1 MPGILPAVGA
11 ECAPA
16 MRYDSCMPGTKPELF
31 TVVCPCCQAELQ
43 VDPETRAVI
52 SHKEHEKPKMFSDLE
67 SAVSRFKGEA
77 ERREEAYRRSLS
89 EHKDH
94 AKVLDKKFDELFKKA
109 QENPDEPPPRRDID
123 WD

>member
-1 MPGILPAVGA
+1 
-11 ECAPA
+11 
-16 MRYDSCMPGTKPELF
+16 
-31 TVVCPCCQAELQ
+31 
-43 VDPETRAVI
+43 
-52 SHKEHEKPKMFSDLE
+52 MFSDLE
-67 SAVSRFKGEA
+67 SAVTRFKGEA

>member
-1 MPGILPAVGA
+1 MIYRHSLLTFLSSLVFVLTSVLTAHA
-11 ECAPA
+11 E
-16 MRYDSCMPGTKPELF
+16 T
-31 TVVCPCCQAELQ
+31 
-43 VDPETRAVI
+43 
-52 SHKEHEKPKMFSDLE
+52 E
-67 SAVSRFKGEA
+67 S
-77 ERREEAYRRSLS
+77 S